1 MPKLLRSSETVGC
14 GATIE
19 LDSGEVIS
27 VSIARSGELVTL
39 ARHKSDGPMK
49 RLFGRGFLGQTLYN
63 ESHLYKNAGTAL
75 TLRVMYPEQTA
86 ELHFKNPV
94 LAAFSNAI
102 WHCATA
108 AEVCIVLN
116 EAASKSSEPEDAAA
130 MATLY
135 GACQVAQN
143 WSPPKQPP
151 EKTPATL

>member
-1 MPKLLRSSETVGC
+1 
-14 GATIE
+14 
-19 LDSGEVIS
+19 
-27 VSIARSGELVTL
+27 
-39 ARHKSDGPMK
+39 MK

-116 EAASKSSEPEDAAA
+116 EAASKSSEPSHHQLVDHLCRQTAGHANQHHQYVNRTHLA
-130 MATLY
+130 
-135 GACQVAQN
+135 
-143 WSPPKQPP
+143 
-151 EKTPATL
+151 